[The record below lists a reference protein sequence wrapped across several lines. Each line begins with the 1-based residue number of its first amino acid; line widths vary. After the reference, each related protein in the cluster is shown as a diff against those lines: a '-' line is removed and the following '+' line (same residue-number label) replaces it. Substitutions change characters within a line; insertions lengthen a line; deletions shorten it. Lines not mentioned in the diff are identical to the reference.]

1 MKVPQ
6 VLLTALS
13 IASADQTM
21 FGDLQELSGEWT
33 YSVSGSQATITGY
46 SGAGGVVSIP
56 AVVDV
61 IPVVKVGDTYPSILG
76 SGNTT
81 VYIFVIPNS
90 VTSIEI
96 EAFFGCTSLTSVTLP
111 IRFKDSHSSFDLSA
125 D

>member
-61 IPVVKVGDTYPSILG
+61 IL
-76 SGNTT
+76 
-81 VYIFVIPNS
+81 
-90 VTSIEI
+90 
-96 EAFFGCTSLTSVTLP
+96 SL
-111 IRFKDSHSSFDLSA
+111 R
-125 D
+125 